1 MLKGLPFYIAVNL
14 EIVSMLLTGLLIY
27 NMHSGANNQEDL
39 LKSKLE
45 DTKSNLHE
53 QLDSLWAIIKRITN
67 DLISAFNRGSNP
79 LAGEIKDEVMH
90 SLHVFPKLGKVK
102 KLTAILKPYEPESE
116 ATITLL
122 LSEIIELKNFL
133 LEAKK
138 NPNYAVLSD
147 INEVASKIARSINL
161 LSKLGL
167 ADLEVPRTVV
177 GYDEVKEWGWS
188 PSRLLKEL
196 IQLDNDTM
204 RVDGHKGRLPKS
216 MEGDIRQWVDVFS
229 YFPYSWK
236 LLIQGRENIVGYWHF
251 VALSP
256 KDFAL
261 AAKGELLDS
270 HITADQVINI
280 TTPGIY
286 DIYIV
291 SIALRKG
298 FRTHADREFLL
309 KSFYMLIIE
318 MAQNKIFIRHII
330 TDAYTEDGERFFQ
343 NLGMEKLC
351 RHKIHGTIYMRSL
364 YPLRSEDRFYGCED
378 TIRELY
384 ESEFHSNKFH

>member
-1 MLKGLPFYIAVNL
+1 MLKGLPFFITINV
-14 EIVSMLLTGLLIY
+14 EIVSTLVTGLLIY
-27 NMHSGANNQEDL
+27 NVQPGSNKKEDL
-39 LKSKLE
+39 LMSKLE

-53 QLDSLWAIIKRITN
+53 RLDTLWAIIKRITN
-67 DLISAFNRGSNP
+67 DLISAFNRDSNP
-79 LAGEIKDEVMH
+79 LAGGIKDEVMH
-90 SLHVFPKLGKVK
+90 SLFVFPKLGKVK
-102 KLTAILKPYEPESE
+102 KLTAILKPFEPESE

-122 LSEIIELKNFL
+122 LSEIAELKNFL

-138 NPNYAVLSD
+138 NPNYAVLSN
-147 INEVASKIARSINL
+147 INEVASKIAGSINL
-161 LSKLGL
+161 LSRLGFV
-167 ADLEVPRTVV
+167 DLEIARTVA

-204 RVDGHKGRLPKS
+204 RVDGHKGKLPKS

-256 KDFAL
+256 HDFAL

-270 HITADQVINI
+270 HITADKVINI

-298 FRTHADREFLL
+298 FRTHTDKELLL
-309 KSFYMLIIE
+309 KSFYKLIIE
-318 MAQNKIFIRHII
+318 MAHNKIFIKHII
-330 TDAYTEDGERFFQ
+330 TDAYTKEGERFFQ
-343 NLGMEKLC
+343 KLGMEKLC
-351 RHKIHGTIYMRSL
+351 KHKVHGTIYMRSL

-384 ESEFHSNKFH
+384 ESEFHSNQFH